1 MFLLMGLTWFV
12 AKNRKAN
19 VWVEMLKHLAV
30 AAIVIMVS
38 RVTGMLIAAYLE

>member
-1 MFLLMGLTWFV
+1 
-12 AKNRKAN
+12 
-19 VWVEMLKHLAV
+19 MLKHLAV